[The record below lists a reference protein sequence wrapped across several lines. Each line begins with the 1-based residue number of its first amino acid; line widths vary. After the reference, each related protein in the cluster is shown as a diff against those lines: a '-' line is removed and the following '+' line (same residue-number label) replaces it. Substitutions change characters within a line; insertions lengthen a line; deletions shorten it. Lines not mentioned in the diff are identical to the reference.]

1 MLYQV
6 HLQGIEKQECQTQIP
21 IQVDERMSIRADD
34 DAWHVF
40 VTLLSE
46 VHVAVRGERREKI
59 GL

>member
-1 MLYQV
+1 M
-6 HLQGIEKQECQTQIP
+6 QGIEKQECQTEIP